1 MWVAV
6 HARKSLLMRF
16 RLVGGLALV
25 AALSMAPTAPRAQTP
40 PLGFAGLT
48 LSRAVDQHLG
58 TIRDRSNDL
67 AAATATLPAATL
79 RAAAALVADETA
91 SPAGLVARLFL
102 LWLGGWLAERLFWRW
117 STPWMQRIVD
127 SPLATARQRLVAQA
141 QRLLFAQS
149 LVLCFAAGACLA
161 YLVAA
166 PPGLAGVMALDALLA
181 IVAVRSARA
190 FGRFL
195 FAPGGPRLRLVALPT
210 NAAWRAQHG
219 VTVLALTAAT
229 GLLWSALLRLGGS
242 GPAYADA
249 VTSLTLLLCALLVP
263 AVVGAVVVSL
273 RGTGRQS
280 PRPVAVALGFVP
292 AASWLLA
299 QAGLPG
305 AAWAVLVLGLA
316 PALSLALGD
325 AARTVAFGPNR
336 AGTLTREERIV
347 ARVARNVALIAA
359 LLLLVEGLP
368 GSDRGLDLP
377 MTTEAVSALLI
388 LLGTDLAW
396 QVVRSLI
403 DRGLAHVGGD
413 QRADRLAT
421 VLPAVRTVVFV
432 ALLVTAALS
441 IASAFGLQIGPLL
454 AGAGVVGLTIGFG
467 AQALVR
473 DIIAGFFLLF
483 DDAFRV
489 GETIE
494 SGNLQGQVEAFSL
507 RSVRLRDD
515 NGHMH
520 TVAFGELKA
529 VTNFSRDWAG
539 LEVPIF
545 VPHGVAY
552 EATARVIEAAVAE
565 IEADETLKA
574 LLISSPRFLGA
585 TAMSESSVRFAVLV
599 RTLPGSQARI
609 RSELLRRIL
618 SNAATSSILLGT
630 SPSIA

>member
-1 MWVAV
+1 M
-6 HARKSLLMRF
+6 RSRLFGCLL
-16 RLVGGLALV
+16 VV
-25 AALSMAPTAPRAQTP
+25 AAFSTFPTAPRAQTP
-40 PLGFAGLT
+40 PLGFAGPA
-48 LSRAVDQHLG
+48 LSRDVDQHLS

-67 AAATATLPAATL
+67 LVQAVILPTATVKAAT
-79 RAAAALVADETA
+79 ALVADEAA

-102 LWLGGWLAERLFWRW
+102 LWFGGWLVERVFWRW
-117 STPWMQRIVD
+117 SAPWMQRIVD
-127 SPLATARQRLVAQA
+127 SPLATARQRFVAQA

-149 LVLCFAAGACLA
+149 LVLSFAAGACLA
-161 YLVAA
+161 YLIAA

-181 IVAVRSARA
+181 IVAARSARA
-190 FGRFL
+190 IGRFL

-219 VTVLALTAAT
+219 VTVLALTTAA
-229 GLLWSALLRLGGS
+229 GLLWTALLRLGGS
-242 GPAYADA
+242 ETALADA
-249 VTSLTLLLCALLVP
+249 VTSLTLLLCALLCP

-273 RGTGRQS
+273 PGTERRS
-280 PRPVAVALGFVP
+280 PRPVAVALGLVP
-292 AASWLLA
+292 VASWLLA

-316 PALSLALGD
+316 PSLSLALGD

-347 ARVARNVALIAA
+347 ARAARNVALIAS
-359 LLLLVEGLP
+359 LLLLVEGLT
-368 GSDRGLDLP
+368 GADRGLDLT
-377 MTTEAVSALLI
+377 MTTEVVSALLI

-396 QVVRSLI
+396 QIVRSLI
-403 DRGLAHVGGD
+403 DRGLAHVGGE

-432 ALLVTAALS
+432 ALLITAALS

-473 DIIAGFFLLF
+473 DIIAGFFLLL

-539 LEVPIF
+539 LEIPIY
-545 VPHGVAY
+545 VPHGVPY
-552 EATARVIEAAVAE
+552 EVTARMIEAALAE
-565 IEADETLKA
+565 IEADEQFNA

-585 TAMSESSVRFAVLV
+585 TALSESSVRFAVLI
-599 RTLPGSQARI
+599 RTVPGSQARI
-609 RSELLRRIL
+609 RSELLRRML
-618 SNAATSSILLGT
+618 SNVATSSILMGT
-630 SPSIA
+630 SPSVA

>member
-1 MWVAV
+1 MVV
-6 HARKSLLMRF
+6 RSRI
-16 RLVGGLALV
+16 VPGLAL
-25 AALSMAPTAPRAQTP
+25 AAVLSMIATPPRAQTP
-40 PLGFAGLT
+40 TLGFAGLA
-48 LSRAVDQHLG
+48 LGRDVDQHLSA
-58 TIRDRSNDL
+58 IRDRADAL
-67 AAATATLPAATL
+67 AAAAAKVPAATL
-79 RAAAALVADETA
+79 KAATALVADEAA
-91 SPAGLVARLFL
+91 SPVGLVARLLL
-102 LWLGGWLAERLFWRW
+102 LWLGGYLAERLFWHW
-117 STPWMQRIVD
+117 SAPWMQRIVD
-127 SPLATARQRLVAQA
+127 SPLATARQRVVAQA

-149 LVLCFAAGACLA
+149 LVLSFAAGACLA

-166 PPGLAGVMALDALLA
+166 PRGLAGVMALDALLA

-190 FGRFL
+190 IGRFL

-219 VTVLALTAAT
+219 VTILALTAAM
-229 GLLWSALLRLGGS
+229 GLLWTTLLRLGGS
-242 GPAYADA
+242 DAAIADS
-249 VTSLTLLLCALLVP
+249 VTSLTLLLCALVCP
-263 AVVGAVVVSL
+263 AVIGSVVASL
-273 RGTGRQS
+273 RGTGRRS
-280 PRPVAVALGFVP
+280 PRPVAVALGLVP

-299 QAGLPG
+299 QAALPG
-305 AAWAVLVLGLA
+305 SAWAVLVLGLA

-368 GSDRGLDLP
+368 GADQGLGFT
-377 MTTEAVSALLI
+377 MTSAIVSALLI

-396 QVVRSLI
+396 QVARSII
-403 DRGLAHVGGD
+403 DRGLAHVGGE
-413 QRADRLAT
+413 QHADRLAT

-432 ALLVTAALS
+432 ALSITAALS

-473 DIIAGFFLLF
+473 DIISGFFLLL

-494 SGNLQGQVEAFSL
+494 SGSLQGQVEAFSL

-539 LEVPIF
+539 LEVPVY
-545 VPHGVAY
+545 VPLGVPYAVP
-552 EATARVIEAAVAE
+552 AGVIEAAVAE
-565 IEADETLKA
+565 IEADATLSA
-574 LLISSPRFLGA
+574 LLISPPRFLGA
-585 TAMSESSVRFAVLV
+585 TALSESSVRFAVLI
-599 RTLPGSQARI
+599 RTVPGSQARI

-618 SNAATSSILLGT
+618 SNAATSGILLGT
-630 SPSIA
+630 GSSVA